1 MWKEMAKRML
11 GRGTWEQDC
20 YYAAVGVI
28 SPGVFNLVT
37 IEQQRPMSHGLV
49 H

>member
-1 MWKEMAKRML
+1 MERDGKENAWPGNL
-11 GRGTWEQDC
+11 GKVC

-28 SPGVFNLVT
+28 SPGVFNLVM